1 MIAVASDVYRN
12 IGYGDGQIGYGRQPA
27 ILVVDFQRAFTDPGM
42 EFGNCELVQRA
53 VKNTAVLLDAARA
66 ANIPVANCF
75 TAYHSDR
82 DMPHW
87 KIEPVRRTLFYGKPE
102 AEIEPR
108 TSNSEYDFIFCK
120 NAPSIFF
127 NTPCTTLLAK
137 NAVDTVIIAGCMT
150 SGCVRASIVDA
161 FSHGYRTIVPE
172 DCVGDAEE
180 GPHLDNL
187 RDVGRRYS
195 DIIKLNDALKYI
207 DHFSKQNI

>member
-1 MIAVASDVYRN
+1 MANDVYRN
-12 IGYGDGQIGYGRQPA
+12 IGYGDGQIGFGRQPA
-27 ILVVDFQRAFTDPGM
+27 ILVVDFQRAFTDPEM
-42 EFGNCELVQRA
+42 EFGNCALVQRA
-53 VKNTAVLLDAARA
+53 VKNTAVLLESARA
-66 ANIPVANCF
+66 ADIPIANCY

-87 KIEPVRRTLFYGKPE
+87 KIEPVRRTLFYGRPE

-108 TSNSEYDFIFCK
+108 TSNTEYDFIFCK
-120 NAPSIFF
+120 SAPSIFF

-137 NAVDTVIIAGCMT
+137 NAVDTVIVTGCMT
-150 SGCVRASIVDA
+150 SGCVRASVVDA

-195 DIIKLNDALKYI
+195 DIIKLSDALKYI
-207 DHFSKQNI
+207 DDFRKRNS

>member
-1 MIAVASDVYRN
+1 MANDVYQN
-12 IGYGDGQIGYGRQPA
+12 IGYGDGHIGYGRQPA
-27 ILVVDFQRAFTDPGM
+27 ILVVDFQRAVTDPEM
-42 EFGNCELVQRA
+42 EFGNCALVQRA
-53 VKNTAVLLDAARA
+53 VKNTAVLLELARS
-66 ANIPVANCF
+66 ANIPIANCY

-87 KIEPVRRTLFYGKPE
+87 KIEPVRRTLFHGQPE

-108 TSNSEYDFIFCK
+108 TSNAKYDFIFSK
-120 NAPSIFF
+120 SAPSIFF
-127 NTPCTTLLAK
+127 NTPCTTLLTK
-137 NAVDTVIIAGCMT
+137 NAVDTVIITGCMT
-150 SGCVRASIVDA
+150 SGCVRASVVDA

-195 DIIKLNDALKYI
+195 DIIKLSDALNYI
-207 DHFSKQNI
+207 DDFRKRNS